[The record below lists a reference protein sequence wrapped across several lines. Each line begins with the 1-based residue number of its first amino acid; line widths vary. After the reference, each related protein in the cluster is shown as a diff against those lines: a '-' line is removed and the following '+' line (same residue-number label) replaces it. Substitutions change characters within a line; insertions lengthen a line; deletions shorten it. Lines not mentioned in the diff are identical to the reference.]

1 MISQKSKYALRA
13 LLALAREKRG
23 QTLQISVIAGRE
35 TIPKKFLEQILLEL
49 KRAGLVTSRRGQQG
63 GYLLLKH
70 PADIAFS
77 EVLRVTEGPLVPL
90 ACLATGRRCADC
102 RDEKL
107 CAVRRVFARVA
118 IASGEILDGTTLAD
132 ILADPSLDRRDAP
145 KYASLAAK
153 RELH

>member
-13 LLALAREKRG
+13 LLALARTEPG
-23 QTLQISVIAGRE
+23 QMLQISVIAGRE
-35 TIPKKFLEQILLEL
+35 AIPKKFLEQILLEL

-70 PADIAFS
+70 PAEIAFS
-77 EVLRVTEGPLVPL
+77 EVLRVTQGPLVPL
-90 ACLATGRRCADC
+90 ACLDNGRRCAGC
-102 RDEKL
+102 RDGKL

-118 IASGEILDGTTLAD
+118 VASAEILDSTTLAD
-132 ILADPSLDRRDAP
+132 ILTDPSPQWRDGS
-145 KYASLAAK
+145 KFSGTAAK